1 MRDCFFETTSQSSP
15 VHLCAPFAIQH
26 GFIAVLKSPEYR
38 SMATTKQA
46 ICGGEDQRK

>member
-1 MRDCFFETTSQSSP
+1 MRDCFFETTSRSSP
-15 VHLCAPFAIQH
+15 VLLLPYST
-26 GFIAVLKSPEYR
+26 GLIAVLKSPEYR